1 MSGVNHLAAWIA
13 GIVHFALGAFWY
25 GMLGG
30 AWLAGIGKSESQIK
44 AEYGGSPMPYVT
56 AAVAA
61 LVVAYT
67 LAWLLP
73 RLGARSAAMG
83 AVHGFALALALI
95 GSTMA
100 MNYGFEM
107 RPLSLWLINTGYLA
121 IGMAIMGGIIGGWK
135 QKA

>member
-1 MSGVNHLAAWIA
+1 MRGINHLATVVAAIA
-13 GIVHFALGAFWY
+13 HFALGAFWY

-30 AWLAGIGKSESQIK
+30 AWLAGIGKSEAQIK
-44 AEYGGSPMPYVT
+44 AEYGGSPLPYVT

-73 RLGARSAAMG
+73 RLGARSAGMG
-83 AVHGFALALALI
+83 AVHGFVLAVALI

-107 RPLSLWLINTGYLA
+107 RSPSLWLINTGYLA
-121 IGMAIMGGIIGGWK
+121 IGMALMGAIIGGWK
-135 QKA
+135 QKT